1 MAVSYLESDTPE
13 VVLRS
18 LFTKYDPDGS
28 GSLSPLEAKT
38 FLCSDLGFQEEEAE
52 ACLLLHDNDGS
63 GTLSLE
69 EFISWAREGDKFN
82 SVTDETV
89 YYKVHAAVEM
99 FKSYDKDGR
108 GSLDVGEFSSVL
120 GDLGYDPDTA
130 ESAVKALDG
139 DGNGVVSFPEFLKW
153 LNWV

>member
-1 MAVSYLESDTPE
+1 MALSYLDSDTPE

-18 LFTKYDPDGS
+18 LFSKYDPDGS
-28 GSLSPLEAKT
+28 GSLSSSEART
-38 FLCSDLGFQEEEAE
+38 FLCNDLGFGDEEAE

-69 EFISWAREGDKFN
+69 EFVTWARSGDKFA

-99 FKSYDKDGR
+99 FKSYDKDGQ
-108 GSLDVGEFSSVL
+108 GSLDSSEFALVL
-120 GDLGYDPDTA
+120 KDLGYCEEGVGA
-130 ESAVKALDG
+130 AMKALDG
-139 DGNGVVSFPEFLKW
+139 DGNGVVSFPEFMKW